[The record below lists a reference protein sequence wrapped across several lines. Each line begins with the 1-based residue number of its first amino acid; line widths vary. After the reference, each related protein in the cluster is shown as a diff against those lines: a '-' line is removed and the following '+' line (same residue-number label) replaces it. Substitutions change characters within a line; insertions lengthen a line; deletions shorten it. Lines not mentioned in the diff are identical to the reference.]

1 MALQEDVFKVPE
13 SVPVI
18 CNKVLPENIPMEKQ
32 ATSEQDHQI
41 LLTSN
46 FKSVE
51 QTQPQE
57 MTLNECSSTPSKKK
71 RSLKAQTKKQS
82 KKR

>member
-1 MALQEDVFKVPE
+1 
-13 SVPVI
+13 
-18 CNKVLPENIPMEKQ
+18 
-32 ATSEQDHQI
+32 
-41 LLTSN
+41 LTSN

-57 MTLNECSSTPSKKK
+57 MIINESSSTPSKKK

-82 KKR
+82 KKSDAKIDD

>member
-32 ATSEQDHQI
+32 ATSEQGH
-41 LLTSN
+41 
-46 FKSVE
+46 
-51 QTQPQE
+51 
-57 MTLNECSSTPSKKK
+57 
-71 RSLKAQTKKQS
+71 
-82 KKR
+82 